1 MTSRSHKVLFLH
13 GLDSS
18 KESTKFEAIDTAHK
32 LCINVDYRNLNFK
45 TVEKFYQDI
54 IQKMKPDVLIG
65 HSLGA
70 YWALKMSKLY
80 QLPAIIANPNL
91 SPCFREDYPAIDE
104 HDLDHDI
111 PQLAY
116 LELGDEILDMRQT
129 MHQLESFMVVESIE
143 GGHHRLEHPERI
155 NDLIHRLKEYF

>member
-18 KESTKFEAIDTAHK
+18 KESTKFEAIDTA
-32 LCINVDYRNLNFK
+32 K

-91 SPCFREDYPAIDE
+91 SPCFREDYPAID
-104 HDLDHDI
+104 
-111 PQLAY
+111 
-116 LELGDEILDMRQT
+116 
-129 MHQLESFMVVESIE
+129 
-143 GGHHRLEHPERI
+143 
-155 NDLIHRLKEYF
+155 